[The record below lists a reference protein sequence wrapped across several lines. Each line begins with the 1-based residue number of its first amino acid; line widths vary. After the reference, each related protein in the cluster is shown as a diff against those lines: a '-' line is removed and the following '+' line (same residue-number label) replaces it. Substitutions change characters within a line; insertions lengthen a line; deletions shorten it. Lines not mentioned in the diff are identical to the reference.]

1 MSSKRLFSLLSKP
14 ICGIVNNKTV
24 LKRVSAINEHYFKL
38 FFNFV
43 IFKLNFKIQIQK
55 RKNNFP
61 DIK

>member
-38 FFNFV
+38 FCSFV